1 MEAHKCLLTLTGI
14 NNGHRVLLLHGGIG
28 KVHGGLLILL
38 KVTMEMHQVLT
49 ERCDLLNAVFGKILL
64 DKTFL
69 NSITL
74 LQMDRLQLT
83 AVHCNRREIVNT
95 TPQMTRF
102 RGAKV
107 CSKWLQERIDDH
119 NIQSDYKYKS
129 GLKVRIQYWYVMLAV
144 TLHDYTTDTN
154 DDMTTMTVFH
164 TEHINTNI

>member
-1 MEAHKCLLTLTGI
+1 M
-14 NNGHRVLLLHGGIG
+14 
-28 KVHGGLLILL
+28 

-49 ERCDLLNAVFGKILL
+49 ERCDLLNAVFGKILP

-83 AVHCNRREIVNT
+83 AVYSNRRGVNT

-119 NIQSDYKYKS
+119 NIQSDNKYKS
-129 GLKVRIQYWYVMLAV
+129 
-144 TLHDYTTDTN
+144 
-154 DDMTTMTVFH
+154 
-164 TEHINTNI
+164 